1 MRHGRL
7 WLAVALVLGSGP
19 AAARYVQQQEQVC
32 TPQQVCHPVT
42 RTEQSCS
49 TQQVCHTVQVPQQR
63 CSTVQHCQNVTTY
76 QQQCSSQ
83 TRCDNRGRCS
93 QVPFCQNVPR
103 TQQQCYSQPACQTVM
118 VPSQQCAP
126 QQHCQPR
133 QVTSQQCS
141 TQNSCRMVTRQ
152 VWVPDPP
159 PPPPP
164 PKPPVVYNPPP
175 PAPPRPVVVAPPP
188 PPAPPKPVA
197 VSPPPPPAPPKPVAV
212 SPPPP
217 TPVAV
222 SPPPPAPP
230 KPVVASPPPAPPKPV
245 AVAAPPPPAPPKPV
259 VASPPPPPA
268 PPKPVVAAPPPPAPP
283 KPVVTSAGT
292 SAGSPAASAVR
303 PGSAIDTR
311 VAGST
316 PATVAPGGTTMSA
329 TAGKVLGSQAVQN
342 VQDGLNVLSATKDL
356 RTTNA
361 LTKEIASSINSV
373 TKAGV
378 TASAVTRTIG
388 GVGDGIGVVSGA
400 NKVYQ
405 DIRTGDRLNVG
416 FDAAGTVSSAAGVAK
431 AVAQASA
438 TSVLG
443 KVSAAGGYI
452 EVTQTVFQ
460 AGNDFKQG
468 HVVEGL
474 ANGFKAVGQG
484 AAGSASALMGYGFG
498 TGVSAANLTQSGA
511 QSLADQYLVPYMVK
525 HLDDP
530 NNPVGWL
537 NRMLPQ

>member
-1 MRHGRL
+1 MRHWL
-7 WLAVALVLGSGP
+7 LLAVALGLGSGP
-19 AAARYVQQQEQVC
+19 AAARYVERQEQVC
-32 TPQQVCHPVT
+32 TPQQVCQPVQ
-42 RTEQSCS
+42 RTEQSCT
-49 TQQVCHTVQVPQQR
+49 TQQVCRTVQTPQQS
-63 CSTVQHCQNVTTY
+63 CSSVQRCQNVTTW

-83 TRCDNRGRCS
+83 TRCDNRGHCS
-93 QVPFCQNVPR
+93 QVPYCQNVPQ
-103 TQQQCYSQPACQTVM
+103 TQQQCFSQPACQTVM

-133 QVTSQQCS
+133 QVTSQHCS
-141 TQNSCRMVTRQ
+141 TQNSCRLVTKQ

-159 PPPPP
+159 PPAPP

-175 PAPPRPVVVAPPP
+175 PPKPVVVSPVP
-188 PPAPPKPVA
+188 PPAPPKPPVA
-197 VSPPPPPAPPKPVAV
+197 YNPPPPKPVVVSPAPPPPPKPVVAAPVPPPPPKPVVVA
-212 SPPPP
+212 P
-217 TPVAV
+217 T
-222 SPPPPAPP
+222 PAPP
-230 KPVVASPPPAPPKPV
+230 TKPVVASPPPSGTTGSAGKSI
-245 AVAAPPPPAPPKPV
+245 AGG
-259 VASPPPPPA
+259 
-268 PPKPVVAAPPPPAPP
+268 
-283 KPVVTSAGT
+283 TSLPAGT
-292 SAGSPAASAVR
+292 STPAGTSVPGSIAAGAIKS
-303 PGSAIDTR
+303 GSAIDPR

-316 PATVAPGGTTMSA
+316 PATTPAGPSGTTFVG
-329 TAGKVLGSQAVQN
+329 TANKVLGSQAVQN
-342 VQDGLNVLSATKDL
+342 VQDGLNVLSATRDL

-388 GVGDGIGVVSGA
+388 GVGDGIGVVSGV

-405 DIRTGDRLNVG
+405 DIRTRDRLNVG

-431 AVAQASA
+431 AVTQATA

-452 EVTQTVFQ
+452 EVTQTIFQ
-460 AGNDFKQG
+460 AGSDFKQG

-498 TGVSAANLTQSGA
+498 TGVSAANLTQSGGQA
-511 QSLADQYLVPYMVK
+511 LADQYLVPYMVK
-525 HLDDP
+525 HLNDP
-530 NNPVGWL
+530 ANPVGWL
-537 NRMLPQ
+537 NKLLPP